1 MSKKSVTKDTSVK
14 GETLPADV
22 KPAARKA
29 KQISM
34 LEHAKKK
41 SMWAGSKSS
50 QTVESYV
57 LGVDSESADQS
68 KVFTVEE
75 LKYPPALLKI
85 IDEVIVNAIDHHT
98 HYPKLVTEIRISVTD
113 EGRIIVRNNGPGIP
127 VEETENIN
135 GKKMYLPQLIAS
147 EFLAGDN
154 LDDIGTNVK
163 GGTNGIGLKLA
174 AAFSTELCLTTVDK
188 ESGKLYKQRFL
199 NGLTTIEEPILSDII
214 KTTKP
219 YTEIAFI
226 PDYAEFKLDAKK
238 FHNTLNKLM
247 ETRAWQAAAYTKA
260 KLYFND
266 SMIPIKTFEEFC
278 QMFSENEVYATT
290 MEQSNGKHPWEVCF
304 AVSDGKE
311 RHISIVNGVFMP
323 KGGSHILSIQNKLV
337 GAFRETIEKQIKKSG
352 IKFNKNYILN
362 NVFIFM
368 KGEIP
373 SPEFLSQTKEA
384 ISDPIEKFTD
394 YDTSASSWK
403 KIWALIEPA
412 VMATFLKKQ
421 LGDVKTRANRGKVDV
436 PKYKEAKFCR
446 NAKRCHECSLIVTEG
461 DSATATAN
469 KGLLAKA
476 SPDFNYDF
484 YGTYSVRGVMMN
496 ALKES
501 VEIKSSKR
509 KGKSMDD
516 SELESKKLP
525 KKRGVLESKESK
537 SETKTASKSVTKTK
551 KPASRASDDLD
562 LENKRLPN
570 KKLLSNERIASLIKV
585 LGLDFNKSY
594 AIGELGD
601 KEFKTLRY
609 GAVIGL
615 TDQDLDGFN
624 IFGLLASFFMTYWP
638 GLIKRGFLRRINTPV
653 IRAYPKSKK
662 EFVQE
667 FYSEKEARIWA
678 QSIGE
683 DKVKSRYSISYY
695 KGLGSHDQSL
705 KEVSQMFKNIDAKI
719 CTYTFDETALKTM
732 YIYYGPDT
740 APRKVALAKPPTR
753 EPVESQSIPISQHFE
768 IDSNAYQRDNIIRKL
783 LNAIDGFVASRR
795 KVFFAARKNGHK
807 KIKVAGLAGLTVSE
821 ANYHHGE
828 ASLEQTIVRMA
839 QKDPMAR
846 NLPLLQPMGEFGSR
860 ARGYKDFAASRY
872 IHTMINWRL
881 ADKLFRKEDE
891 FLLDY
896 VIDDGNRYEPKFYV
910 PIIPYVLCE
919 NNELPATGWAI
930 SVHARDIKAIFKNI
944 RAMIDGK
951 IDKCKKLPMWNH
963 RFKGSVKRYKNRD
976 YHVGDYEFNEAENYI
991 KITELP
997 PNMFSDAYIKG
1008 ADSDKIKKKEE
1019 EQKGILAKEWV
1030 DDYEDDTTEES
1041 VDIKLYLKPG
1051 AYEAITSAESGYGNE
1066 VFDCFEEYF
1075 ELKEPIYD
1083 RINLI
1088 NENGEVVEYKS
1099 YEDVLNDWFK
1109 FRKDLYAIRVERE
1122 IILTDLEL
1130 KMLKNVQRF
1139 NLEHAKY
1146 KITNKTNEE
1155 EAIQIL
1161 QNNKYAIF
1169 NISVLDSPRYTS
1181 VKELIDLITK
1191 AENGANYDYLLKLS
1205 YRDLTEN
1212 SYAKREKRIAELEE
1226 RMKFL
1231 VDDEG
1236 HFVGAKIWKLELDEL
1251 EKVIKT
1257 GIETEWM
1264 FNDGDYKFPE

>member
-1 MSKKSVTKDTSVK
+1 MASAKGVTDDSH
-14 GETLPADV
+14 EV

-41 SMWAGSKSS
+41 SMWAGSKNS
-50 QTVESYV
+50 QTIETYV
-57 LGVDSESADQS
+57 LTTDPESPDES
-68 KVFTVEE
+68 KVFTLKE
-75 LKYPPALLKI
+75 LKYPPALMKI
-85 IDEVIVNAIDHHT
+85 IDEVYVNAIDHHT
-98 HYPKLVTEIRISVTD
+98 HYPKLVTEIRINITD
-113 EGRIIVRNNGPGIP
+113 EGRVIIRNNGPGIP
-127 VEETENIN
+127 VEETENIH

-154 LDDIGTNVK
+154 LDDAGTNVK

-174 AAFSTELCLTTVDK
+174 AAFSTELQLKTADK
-188 ESGKLYKQRFL
+188 ESGKLYIQRFL
-199 NGLTTIEEPILSDII
+199 NGLTVIEEPIITAI
-214 KTTKP
+214 TKTTKP

-226 PDYAEFKLDAKK
+226 PDYAEFKLNIKTFLK
-238 FHNTLNKLM
+238 TLIQLM
-247 ETRAWQAAAYTKA
+247 ETRAWEAAAYTKA
-260 KLYFND
+260 KVYFND
-266 SMIPIKTFEEFC
+266 VQVPIRSFEEFC

-290 MEQSNGKHPWEVCF
+290 MEQPNGKHPWEVCF

-311 RHISIVNGVFMP
+311 RHMSIVNGVCMP
-323 KGGSHILSIQNKLV
+323 KGGSHITAIQNKLV
-337 GAFRETIEKQIKKSG
+337 SMFRETIEKQIKKSG
-352 IKFNKNYILN
+352 IKFNKNYVIN

-384 ISDPIEKFTD
+384 ISDPIEKFSK
-394 YDTSASSWK
+394 YDASAAAWK
-403 KIWALIEPA
+403 KIWELIEPS

-421 LGDVKTRANRGKVDV
+421 LGDVKTRANRGKVEV
-436 PKYKEAKFCR
+436 PKYKEAKYCR

-469 KGLLAKA
+469 KGLMAKA
-476 SPDFNYDF
+476 SPNFNYDF
-484 YGTYSVRGVMMN
+484 YGTYGIQGVMMN
-496 ALKES
+496 GLKES
-501 VEIKSSKR
+501 VEIKTAKR
-509 KGKSMDD
+509 KGKGKSKDD
-516 SELESKKLP
+516 SEIEKPKP
-525 KKRGVLESKESK
+525 KKRGAVAAPVTEVKESKE
-537 SETKTASKSVTKTK
+537 AKTK
-551 KPASRASDDLD
+551 KPVGKTAKALDDLS
-562 LENKRLPN
+562 LGNKRLPN

-594 AIGELGD
+594 GIGELGD

-653 IRAYPKSKK
+653 IRAYPKNKK
-662 EFVQE
+662 EFVKE
-667 FYSEKEARIWA
+667 FYSEKEAREWA
-678 QSIGE
+678 KSIG
-683 DKVKSRYSISYY
+683 DNKVKSRYTISYY
-695 KGLGSHDQSL
+695 KGLGSHDQAY
-705 KEVSQMFKNIDAKI
+705 KEVTQMFKKIDEKI
-719 CTYTFDETALKTM
+719 CTYTFDESALKAM

-740 APRKVALAKPPTR
+740 APRKVALAKPTSR
-753 EPVESQSIPISQHFE
+753 EPVESLSIPISQHFE
-768 IDSNAYQRDNIIRKL
+768 LDSSAYQRDNILRKL

-807 KIKVAGLAGLTVSE
+807 KIKVAGLAGLVVSE

-860 ARGYKDFAASRY
+860 SKGYKDYAASRY

-896 VIDDGNRYEPKFYV
+896 VIDDGHRYEPMFYV

-919 NNELPATGWAI
+919 TNELPATGWAI
-930 SVHARDIKAIFKNI
+930 STHARDIKAIFKNI

-951 IDKCKKLPMWNH
+951 ITKCGKLPMWNH
-963 RFKGSVKRYKNRD
+963 RFKGTVKKYKNRN
-976 YHVGDYEFNEAENYI
+976 YHVGCYEYNEAENYVH
-991 KITELP
+991 ITELP
-997 PNMFSDAYIKG
+997 PGMFSDSYING
-1008 ADSDKIKKKEE
+1008 ADSDKIKKKDAD
-1019 EQKGILAKEWV
+1019 QKGIMAK
-1030 DDYEDDTTEES
+1030 DLIADYEDDTTEQY
-1041 VDIKLYLKPG
+1041 VDIKLYLKDG
-1051 AYEAITSAESGYGNE
+1051 AYEAITADDSGYGNE

-1075 ELKEPIYD
+1075 ELKDPIYD

-1088 NENGEVVEYKS
+1088 NEKGEVVEYKT
-1099 YEDVLNDWFK
+1099 YEDVLNDWFV
-1109 FRKDLYAIRVERE
+1109 FRKNLYAVRIERE

-1130 KMLKNVQRF
+1130 KMLRNMQRF
-1139 NLEHAKY
+1139 SREHDKY
-1146 KITNKTNEE
+1146 KITNKTADED
-1155 EAIQIL
+1155 AIEIL
-1161 QNNKYAIF
+1161 ATNKYDIF
-1169 NISVLDSPRYTS
+1169 NASILDSPRYTS
-1181 VKELIDLITK
+1181 VKELIALITK
-1191 AENGANYDYLLKLS
+1191 AENGANYEYLLKLS

-1212 SYAKREKRIAELEE
+1212 AYAKREKRIAELEE
-1226 RMKFL
+1226 RML
-1231 VDDEG
+1231 YLTDDTG
-1236 HFVGAKIWKLELDEL
+1236 AFIGAKIWKVELDEL
-1251 EKVIKT
+1251 EKVIKA
-1257 GIETEWM
+1257 GIESEWL
-1264 FNDGDYKFPE
+1264 FGDADYKFEE